1 MAHNDYKVLGKG
13 RLNDPIIGHPA
24 MKGRRWMID
33 YGYDSGKTFKKLK
46 DESMEYKDYFSEFET
61 DDTSSNKLQGGVGDA
76 TASSDVNTA
85 ELAIGVQVEME
96 HTNDPNIA
104 TEIALDRY
112 TDRRTAHQPNGSD
125 FPPRQ
130 ESDHESPPPR
140 ASRAASARRVDSPDR
155 SPHWRRRHRSSS
167 GRPGR

>member
-33 YGYDSGKTFKKLK
+33 YGYESGKTFKKLK

-76 TASSDVNTA
+76 TSPSDVNPA
-85 ELAIGVQVEME
+85 ELALGVQVEME
-96 HTNDPNIA
+96 HTTDVRYA
-104 TEIALDRY
+104 AEIAMDHLWEDIRY
-112 TDRRTAHQPNGSD
+112 YDKLKEDERWGTTTKVKIKNVIYFEKSFIYIHFHLFCKYCRCTKNKSV
-125 FPPRQ
+125 FC
-130 ESDHESPPPR
+130 ST
-140 ASRAASARRVDSPDR
+140 SR
-155 SPHWRRRHRSSS
+155 
-167 GRPGR
+167 